1 MEGKPHL
8 QKDRQNEKAA
18 DYIPDERTR
27 CTNTSMLELLK
38 MDYKI
43 SVNTF
48 KGINKKLKK
57 KSHSKY
63 LCSKYIPDTVTG
75 TLLRLNP

>member
-1 MEGKPHL
+1 
-8 QKDRQNEKAA
+8 
-18 DYIPDERTR
+18 
-27 CTNTSMLELLK
+27 MLELLK

-57 KSHSKY
+57 KNHIANTY
-63 LCSKYIPDTVTG
+63 VANIYQI
-75 TLLRLNP
+75 LLQALYSD

>member
-1 MEGKPHL
+1 
-8 QKDRQNEKAA
+8 
-18 DYIPDERTR
+18 
-27 CTNTSMLELLK
+27 MLELLK